1 MSKLSSMIVEAD
13 DYKKTKKRPACN
25 EQFHESGGVDSYDI
39 WCGTSSFALVS
50 AFPNPP
56 PS

>member
-1 MSKLSSMIVEAD
+1 M
-13 DYKKTKKRPACN
+13 PAAN
-25 EQFHESGGVDSYDI
+25 EQFHESGGVDSYDT
-39 WCGTSSFALVS
+39 WCGTSSVALVP

>member
-1 MSKLSSMIVEAD
+1 MNRIS
-13 DYKKTKKRPACN
+13 KKTLPINYQQMPAHN
-25 EQFHESGGVDSYDI
+25 EQFHESGGVDSYDT
-39 WCGTSSFALVS
+39 WCGTASVALVQ